1 MGGGND
7 VLPTTQLID
16 KMDIKKIWLQAFL
29 AAFIMLADSQFA
41 SAETVNIGGI
51 NYNLNN
57 SDMTAEVAENYEASG
72 SIVLP
77 ATLSHEGRTYTL
89 TAIGYDAFDYCEGLT
104 AITLPEGLATIG
116 GSAFYGCE
124 SLAAITIPASVTSI
138 GREAFAACTGLASMT
153 VAAGN
158 KVYDSRGG
166 CNAIIETATG
176 TLAFG
181 CKTSRVPHGVTAI
194 GDEAFYK
201 CSTLAAVTLPQGVTS
216 IGEYAFY
223 KCSAL
228 ASINLP
234 EGLVSIGESAFH
246 RCGKLTALAL
256 PASLA
261 TIGEDAFYDCSGL
274 GSISVAA
281 GNKVYDSRNGCN
293 AVIETATGTLVLG
306 CKTTVVPGGVTAIG
320 DNAFAECGITSVD
333 LPASVTTIG
342 MFAFSECMGL
352 TSVTLPE
359 GMATV
364 GMSAFWGC
372 ANIATLSL
380 PSTLETVADD
390 AFGSC
395 SSLKDVYCY
404 GTAKKTAGP
413 NAFSSIAPGAVLHVH
428 GSLLEAYRADT
439 RWADS
444 FAGIVALPGT
454 ETGISQ
460 VDAAAPGTCRIYT
473 IDGKP
478 LSAPQRG
485 ISIMRTAGGKSIK
498 VAR

>member
-1 MGGGND
+1 
-7 VLPTTQLID
+7 
-16 KMDIKKIWLQAFL
+16 MDIKKTWLQTFV
-29 AAFIMLADSQFA
+29 AAFILLANCQPA
-41 SAETVNIGGI
+41 SADAVNIGGI

-57 SDMTAEVAENYEASG
+57 SDMTAEVAENYDASG

-104 AITLPEGLATIG
+104 AITLPEGLKTIG

-138 GREAFAACTGLASMT
+138 GSEAFAACTGLTRMT

-158 KVYDSRGG
+158 KTYDSRSG

-181 CKTSRVPHGVTAI
+181 CKTSRVPQGVTAI

-201 CSTLAAVTLPQGVTS
+201 CESLAAITLPEGVTS

-223 KCSAL
+223 KCFDL
-228 ASINLP
+228 VSINLP
-234 EGLVSIGESAFH
+234 EGLASIGESAFH
-246 RCGKLTALAL
+246 RCGKLTAIAL

-261 TIGEDAFYDCSGL
+261 SIGEGAFNECTGL
-274 GSISVAA
+274 GSLSVAA
-281 GNKVYDSRNGCN
+281 GNKVYDSRSGCN
-293 AVIETATGTLVLG
+293 AVIETATGMLVLG

-320 DNAFAECGITSVD
+320 DNAFAKCGITSVD
-333 LPASVTTIG
+333 LPASVVSIG
-342 MFAFSECMGL
+342 MSAFSECMGL

-359 GMATV
+359 GLATV
-364 GMSAFWGC
+364 GMSAFWGSE
-372 ANIATLSL
+372 NIVSLSL

-428 GSLLEAYRADT
+428 GSLLEAYKADA

-444 FAGIVALPGT
+444 FADVVALPGT
-454 ETGISQ
+454 ETGIAQ
-460 VDAAAPGTCRIYT
+460 TNAAVAPGTCRIYT
-473 IDGKP
+473 TDGKL

-485 ISIMRTAGGKSIK
+485 INIMHTADGKSVK